1 MELTAAVC
9 EGFINSCLISKYD
22 EATPLED
29 FHREWLQLCCNE
41 AKMVAIAAPRG
52 HSKSTTVTF
61 GYLLANLLFRKA
73 KYALIVSATFSQ
85 AGQFLGDL
93 KKEMQT
99 NDEIHGLF
107 GNIEFVKDTE
117 DDIIIKFEDGA
128 TARIQARGAEQKL
141 RGLKWLNMRPDLII
155 CDDMEEDESVL
166 NRDRR
171 EKFRRWFYSALIP
184 CMSVS
189 GRLRIVGTILHL
201 DSLLERLMPEQQLNA
216 KGSKNLKF
224 LVREDLR
231 EYSSVKLP
239 WLSAKYRAHTDD
251 FKSILWP
258 SRWSAEDFKNKQA
271 EYRSQGLSDAYSQEF
286 LNVPL
291 DESTAFFKK
300 ADFLPIRDEDKKL
313 KLNYYIACDLAVSTK
328 QRSDY
333 SVFVVAGVDE
343 NNRLHVVNVIR
354 DRIDSMEIVDTMI
367 MLQKLYKPELFG
379 IEQGAIEK
387 AIGPY
392 LRQAMLEKDVFMNI
406 SLMRPSA
413 DKVTRARSI
422 QARMRA
428 GAVKFDKMAEWYDAF
443 EAEAMQFPR
452 AKHDDQVDA
461 LSYVGLLLD
470 TMITAP
476 TAQEQE
482 DEEYALALH
491 EHGYDTAGR
500 DSTTGY

>member
-1 MELTAAVC
+1 MELTAEVC
-9 EGFINSCLISKYD
+9 EGFINSCLISRYD
-22 EATPLED
+22 EATPLEN
-29 FHREWLQLCCNE
+29 FHREWLQVVCSDS
-41 AKMVAIAAPRG
+41 KMTAIAAPRG
-52 HSKSTTVTF
+52 HSKSTTITF
-61 GYLLANLLFRKA
+61 GYLLASILFRKA
-73 KYALIVSATFSQ
+73 KYSLIVSATFSQ

-128 TARIQARGAEQKL
+128 TARVQARGAEQKL

-155 CDDMEEDESVL
+155 CDDMEEDESVQ

-171 EKFRRWFYSALIP
+171 EKFRRWFYSALLP
-184 CMSVS
+184 CMSVN
-189 GRLRIVGTILHL
+189 GKLRIVGTILHL

-224 LVREDLR
+224 LVKEDLR

-239 WLSAKYRAHTDD
+239 WLSVKYRAHSDD
-251 FKSILWP
+251 FKHVLWP
-258 SRWSAEDFKNKQA
+258 TRWSADDFKAKQA
-271 EYRSQGLSDAYSQEF
+271 EYRSQGLSDAYSQEY

-300 ADFLPIRDEDKKL
+300 ADFLPLRDEDKKL
-313 KLNYYIACDLAVSTK
+313 KLNYYIACDLAVSTQ

-343 NNRLHVVNVIR
+343 NNRLHIVNVIR

-367 MLQKLYKPELFG
+367 ALQKLYKPDLFG

-428 GAVKFDKMAEWYDAF
+428 GAVKFDKTAEWYDAF

-452 AKHDDQVDA
+452 AKHDDQIDA
-461 LSYVGLLLD
+461 ISYLGLMLD

-476 TAQEQE
+476 TLKEQE
-482 DEEYALALH
+482 EEEYAEEMKRGGLLD
-491 EHGYDTAGR
+491 EGR
-500 DSTTGY
+500 NVVTGY